1 MKLSEKNTF
10 ISLKESGHLGATD
23 TLFGLAKTIESEKI
37 KPGNLV
43 VLASSAAGFSWGATV
58 IKY

>member
-1 MKLSEKNTF
+1 M
-10 ISLKESGHLGATD
+10 GATD
-23 TLFGLAKTIESEKI
+23 TLFSLAKILELEKI

-43 VLASSAAGFSWGATV
+43 VLASSAAEFYWRATV

>member
-1 MKLSEKNTF
+1 M
-10 ISLKESGHLGATD
+10 GATD
-23 TLFGLAKTIESEKI
+23 TLFCLAKTMEVDRI

-58 IKY
+58 IQY

>member
-1 MKLSEKNTF
+1 MKRKKYIYFFKKN
-10 ISLKESGHLGATD
+10 GHLGATD
-23 TLFGLAKTIESEKI
+23 TLFGLAKTIELEKI